1 MTEQE
6 QWQRQGEAPNMV
18 SDEFPVPTVSDEA
31 PASTASGEVPSGE
44 VPAPAA
50 SGEVP
55 APAARDEVPAPA
67 ASVKVPAS
75 MDVTPLCDYEPKA
88 STFAALRWPSD
99 LTREIRS

>member
-18 SDEFPVPTVSDEA
+18 SDEFPVPTGSDEA
-31 PASTASGEVPSGE
+31 PASTASDEVPSGE
-44 VPAPAA
+44 VPSPGASDEVPSPAA
-50 SGEVP
+50 S
-55 APAARDEVPAPA
+55 DEVPAPA
-67 ASVKVPAS
+67 ASVNVP
-75 MDVTPLCDYEPKA
+75 PLCDYEPKA

>member
-18 SDEFPVPTVSDEA
+18 SDEFPVPTGSDEA
-31 PASTASGEVPSGE
+31 PASTASDEVPSGE
-44 VPAPAA
+44 VPSPAA
-50 SGEVP
+50 S
-55 APAARDEVPAPA
+55 DEVPAPA
-67 ASVKVPAS
+67 ASVNVP
-75 MDVTPLCDYEPKA
+75 PLCDYEPKA

>member
-31 PASTASGEVPSGE
+31 PASTASGEAPSGE
-44 VPAPAA
+44 VPSPAA
-50 SGEVP
+50 S
-55 APAARDEVPAPA
+55 DEVPAPA
-67 ASVKVPAS
+67 ASVNVP
-75 MDVTPLCDYEPKA
+75 PLCDYEPKA